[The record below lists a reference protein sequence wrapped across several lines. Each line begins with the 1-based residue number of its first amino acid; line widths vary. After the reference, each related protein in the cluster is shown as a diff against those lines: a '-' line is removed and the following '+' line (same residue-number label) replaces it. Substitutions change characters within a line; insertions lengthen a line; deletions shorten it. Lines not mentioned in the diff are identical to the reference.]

1 MPMLATHRHSFQTF
15 GRHEHGVTLVVSLL
29 FLLLLTIL
37 GVTAMN
43 TSGLQE
49 KMAGNLRD
57 QDAALQAAESA
68 LRGGEEAMSTLWV
81 TGRPKSDPTC
91 STGICSRDAADPLND
106 VWWGTYSSE
115 YGGTGSQIAQ
125 IGGAAVD
132 PRFVLEESD
141 SVPPSQVVGS
151 YGRNLQ
157 TTQYYKIIS
166 RASGTTTL
174 SMAIIEETFRIRYA
188 P

>member
-1 MPMLATHRHSFQTF
+1 MTIPAMHRYLFQAR
-15 GRHEHGVTLVVSLL
+15 RHREHGITLVVTLL

-57 QDAALQAAESA
+57 QDMALHAAESA
-68 LRGGEEAMSTLWV
+68 LRGGEDRLDALWIG
-81 TGRPKSDPTC
+81 GRPTSDTTC
-91 STGICSRDAADPLND
+91 STGLCSPGSANPLND
-106 VWWGTYSSE
+106 SWWNTYSSE
-115 YGGTGSQIAQ
+115 YGGAGSQIAQ
-125 IGGAAVD
+125 MGGAAVD
-132 PRFVLEESD
+132 PRYVLEESQRD
-141 SVPPSQVVGS
+141 ESITMCTYGKCPPP
-151 YGRNLQ
+151 
-157 TTQYYKIIS
+157 TQFYKIIS

-174 SMAIIEETFRIRYA
+174 SQVVLEETFRVRYS